1 MLSSKATGWMLVMGI
16 VGFVIMTVS
25 QFVQGDQDGTAGVVA
40 WAATNSDWEGV
51 GMMRL
56 LTAVF
61 MLVFTAGFIS
71 WARSINESNSVI
83 NIGTY
88 FAFFGLILLWM
99 GIIVQLTGFEV
110 ASENTAA
117 AYPLIELSNMGMWFG
132 GVNFAI
138 SFFLVGIG
146 AYKEKAGTPAL
157 NGILAIL
164 GFIAA
169 VGSFITWFLWLGGF
183 GLGLLLLAVIGV
195 QQVIRG
201 RSVASG

>member
-1 MLSSKATGWMLVMGI
+1 MLSSKAAGWMLVMGI
-16 VGFVIMTVS
+16 IGFIIMTIS
-25 QFVQGDQDGTAGVVA
+25 QFVQGDQDGTAGVIA
-40 WAATNSDWEGV
+40 WAATSSDWEGV

-56 LTAVF
+56 LTAVA
-61 MLVFTAGFIS
+61 MLLFTAGFIS
-71 WARSINESNSVI
+71 WARGINESNTAI

-88 FAFFGLILLWM
+88 FAFLGLVLLWI

-110 ASENTAA
+110 ASDNTAA
-117 AYPLIELSNMGMWFG
+117 AYPLIELSNMGFWFA
-132 GVNFAI
+132 GVNFGI

-146 AYKEKAGTPAL
+146 AYKSKAGTPAL

-164 GFIAA
+164 GLIAA

-195 QQVIRG
+195 QQVLRG
-201 RSVASG
+201 RGVSSN